1 MEHHITAT
9 ELARSL
15 GDVLARVR
23 FRHDVFLVE
32 RNGDLV
38 ARIVPAPG
46 SSVATLAEFV
56 KAWQEAGPVE
66 PGFADDLER
75 VGAMDE
81 PPDDPWV
88 S

>member
-9 ELARSL
+9 ELARWL

-46 SSVATLAEFV
+46 SSVATLAEIV
-56 KAWQEAGPVE
+56 KAWQAHFRRV
-66 PGFADDLER
+66 PGLGVQALTT
-75 VGAMDE
+75 
-81 PPDDPWV
+81 
-88 S
+88 